1 MGAETAGAT
10 RERIVEAA
18 AQLLATGGREAVSTR
33 AVSAAAGVQA
43 PTIYRLFGDKQGL
56 LDAVASRGFAD
67 YLRTKITREHH
78 QDPVEDLRQGFDLH
92 VGFGL
97 ANPALYALIYGDPRP
112 GAESPVEREAAAV
125 LAGLIRRIA
134 EAGRLRVSE
143 ERAAHLVHS
152 ASRGITLTLIGL
164 PPERRDPT
172 LAESAREAVLAAV
185 TTDPPSHISA
195 GTGPVWAAVALRA
208 ALPRLVVLTP
218 AERGL
223 LQEWLD
229 RVASD
234 LPSAR

>member
-1 MGAETAGAT
+1 MGTT
-10 RERIVEAA
+10 RERIIEAA

-43 PTIYRLFGDKQGL
+43 PTIYRIFGDKKGL
-56 LDAVASRGFAD
+56 LDAVASGGFAD
-67 YLRTKITREHH
+67 YLRTKTTREHH
-78 QDPVEDLRQGFDLH
+78 PDPVEDLRRGFDLH
-92 VGFGL
+92 VEFGL

-112 GAESPVEREAAAV
+112 GTESPVEREAAAV

-134 EAGRLRVSE
+134 EVGRLRVSE

-185 TTDPPSHISA
+185 TTDPSSHASA
-195 GTGPVWAAVALRA
+195 GIGPVWAAVALRA
-208 ALPRLVVLTP
+208 ALSQLVVLTP